1 MPKNIETIGF
11 VRSLSSTDGD
21 TVKYEN
27 NFLGGCKKKNARNK
41 FVWDKSLY
49 VKNEDIWGLRV
60 LGTTNT
66 NLYGHLHSSTAYSAD
81 FLLECGYWK
90 FNINMHSFFFS
101 GEKKNHTREK
111 KMKCPWK
118 KK

>member
-11 VRSLSSTDGD
+11 VRSPSSTDGD

-90 FNINMHSFFFS
+90 FNINIQFFF
-101 GEKKNHTREK
+101 
-111 KMKCPWK
+111 PWK
-118 KK
+118 KIIPVKKK